1 MGVYA
6 GRRGNHGPEQPF
18 FLFWKKEK
26 ASLISRWENTP
37 AGPGGSGRAFRG
49 KSGEIPASFWAALLQ
64 KKAEHGIIKKQM
76 RHFGAEEKKNA
87 MKKKVRFCPHREE
100 RGFTG

>member
-1 MGVYA
+1 M
-6 GRRGNHGPEQPF
+6 
-18 FLFWKKEK
+18 
-26 ASLISRWENTP
+26 
-37 AGPGGSGRAFRG
+37 
-49 KSGEIPASFWAALLQ
+49 Q

-76 RHFGAEEKKNA
+76 RRFGAEEKKNA